1 MRGPP
6 CCRLKWRL
14 EALRSGSRPA
24 DMPMRTDPL
33 RLILQV
39 GIYIFFYILFL
50 AIFVFTGIFAWTGLL
65 AGAALST
72 FIPAL
77 ATNVLTSRIYE
88 GRKFAD
94 IGMRWNRNSAWNA
107 ALGFGAGVI
116 SAAIVL
122 ATPLALGVA
131 HLKTESANTWHWRIS
146 LFVMVILFFGAAG
159 EEILFRGYGFQVLLR
174 SVGPYAAIV
183 PVGVVFGALHAAN
196 PNVSALGIAN
206 TVGFGILFGYAFFR
220 SHDLWLPIGMHYGW
234 NFTLPLF
241 GSSVSGIKMEVTG
254 YELQWSAGALWS
266 GGDYGPE
273 ASILTSAVLFA
284 LFVFLWKA
292 PVRQQRNA
300 LLDQPVET

>member
-1 MRGPP
+1 MPP
-6 CCRLKWRL
+6 
-14 EALRSGSRPA
+14 
-24 DMPMRTDPL
+24 RTDPL
-33 RLILQV
+33 RVILQV
-39 GIYIFFYILFL
+39 GIYIFFFILFL
-50 AIFVFTGIFAWTGLL
+50 AIFVFTGIYTLTGLL

-88 GRKFAD
+88 GKHFSD
-94 IGMRWNRNSAWNA
+94 IGMRWNRDSVWNA
-107 ALGFGAGVI
+107 AWGFAAGVA

-122 ATPLALGVA
+122 AAPLAAGVA
-131 HLKTESANTWHWRIS
+131 HIQTTPSNTWHWS
-146 LFVMVILFFGAAG
+146 VFLFVVMILFFGAAG

-174 SVGPYAAIV
+174 SVGPFATIL
-183 PVGVVFGALHAAN
+183 PVGVLFGALHAGN
-196 PNVSALGIAN
+196 PNVAPLGIAY

-241 GSSVSGIKMEVTG
+241 GTSVSGIKMGVTG
-254 YELQWSAGALWS
+254 YQLQWSAGALWS

-273 ASILTSAVLFA
+273 ASIFTSAVLVA

-292 PVRQQRNA
+292 PVRRQRNA
-300 LLDQPVET
+300 LLDQPVREDK

>member
-1 MRGPP
+1 
-6 CCRLKWRL
+6 
-14 EALRSGSRPA
+14 
-24 DMPMRTDPL
+24 MPTRTDPL
-33 RLILQV
+33 RVILQV
-39 GIYIFFYILFL
+39 GIYIFFFILFL
-50 AIFVFTGIFAWTGLL
+50 ALFVFTGIFIWTGLL

-88 GRKFAD
+88 GRNLPD
-94 IGMRWNRNSAWNA
+94 IGMRWNRDSAWNA
-107 ALGFGAGVI
+107 AWGFAAGSV

-122 ATPLALGVA
+122 APPLALGAA
-131 HLKTESANTWHWRIS
+131 HLQTEPANTWHLS
-146 LFVMVILFFGAAG
+146 AFLFVMLMLFFGAAG

-174 SVGPYAAIV
+174 SAGPLATIL
-183 PVGVVFGALHAAN
+183 PVGVVFGALHASN
-196 PNVSALGIAN
+196 PHVSPLGIAN

-241 GSSVSGIKMEVTG
+241 GTSVSGIKMEMAG
-254 YELQWSAGALWS
+254 YQLQWSAGALWS

-284 LFVFLWKA
+284 LFAFLWKA
-292 PVRQQRNA
+292 PIRRQRNA
-300 LLDQPVET
+300 LLDPPVEI

>member
-1 MRGPP
+1 MPT
-6 CCRLKWRL
+6 
-14 EALRSGSRPA
+14 RP
-24 DMPMRTDPL
+24 DPL
-33 RLILQV
+33 HVILQV
-39 GIYIFFYILFL
+39 GIYIFFFILFL
-50 AIFVFTGIFAWTGLL
+50 ALFVFTGIHAWTGLL

-88 GRKFAD
+88 GKHFLD
-94 IGMRWNRNSAWNA
+94 IGMRWNRDSAWNA
-107 ALGFGAGVI
+107 SWGFAAGAA

-122 ATPLALGVA
+122 AAPLALGAA
-131 HLKTESANTWHWRIS
+131 HLHTEPVNTWHWRVF
-146 LFVMVILFFGAAG
+146 LFVMLILLFGAAG

-174 SVGPYAAIV
+174 SVGPFATIV

-196 PNVSALGIAN
+196 PNVSRLGVAN
-206 TVGFGILFGYAFFR
+206 TVGFGILFGYAFLR

-241 GSSVSGIKMEVTG
+241 GTSVSGIKMEMTG
-254 YELQWSAGALWS
+254 HELQWSAGALWS

-292 PVRQQRNA
+292 PVRRQRNA